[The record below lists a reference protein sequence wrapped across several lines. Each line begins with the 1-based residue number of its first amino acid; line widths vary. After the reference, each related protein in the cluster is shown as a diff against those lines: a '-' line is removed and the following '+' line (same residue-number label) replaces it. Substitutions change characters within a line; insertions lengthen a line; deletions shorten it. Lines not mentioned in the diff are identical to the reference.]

1 MKLCRTLKN
10 AVFPHKAQLWSSCST
25 TGGHRASDSA
35 ARHRNNQQDV
45 TAPVQRECGLYL
57 RISSSEMVFSHH
69 SSYKLWGVNRWHN
82 ALQIWSKSNWQVSN
96 LLKNFS
102 ALICWIPA
110 FLDFGELLL
119 NCVGEHVII
128 ALFTFSLNL
137 FLEKEALTLKIC
149 KMLKIM
155 LVLLQKNVNMNDVKP
170 QKFKPRSLIYLNL
183 TKHPDPSGH
192 RETSTL
198 YSRLKTEKGEA
209 RASWTPEVCWNWS
222 QLPWVW
228 MVLYRY
234 TCLSGSFVNHSHR
247 HVYCLHRYS
256 TLRTGRVACFRCV

>member
-1 MKLCRTLKN
+1 MTQCFTNLIKI
-10 AVFPHKAQLWSSCST
+10 QLTS
-25 TGGHRASDSA
+25 
-35 ARHRNNQQDV
+35 
-45 TAPVQRECGLYL
+45 
-57 RISSSEMVFSHH
+57 F
-69 SSYKLWGVNRWHN
+69 
-82 ALQIWSKSNWQVSN
+82 KSVKKPFCIN
-96 LLKNFS
+96 LLDSCFS
-102 ALICWIPA
+102 W
-110 FLDFGELLL
+110 FWWTVVEL
-119 NCVGEHVII
+119 CVGEHIII

-137 FLEKEALTLKIC
+137 FLEQEALTLKIC

-222 QLPWVW
+222 LQLPWVW

-256 TLRTGRVACFRCV
+256 TLRTEWVACFRCV